1 MGKRLRLRGGYAT
14 RDFRRTIF
22 FLTVT
27 VLIAAGSVFLFAEL
41 AERGG
46 SFIRPGELL
55 SAAQEVLRAPQR
67 PFVFRGGAAEAG
79 GGPSSLPVPL
89 QSPSDAFASEALA
102 PGRAALFPGP
112 PPEDADAPEV
122 SAKAAV
128 LLDAASG
135 RVLYARE
142 PHARLPMASLTKIMT
157 AIVALEAT
165 SDPEEV
171 VTVSPNAEGVEG
183 SSIYLRAGDKIPLRD
198 LLYGLMLRSGND
210 AAMAVAEHVGGSVE
224 GFSFLMNEK
233 AAWLGLTDTHFV
245 NPHGL
250 DAEGH
255 YASAYDLAVLS
266 RYAME
271 NPTFREIVGTRVYRP
286 RVTPSGHGNSEAVW
300 TNKNKLLVTY
310 EGAEGIKTAYTDR
323 AGRGLAASAVRDG
336 RRLIAVV
343 LNAPDDWN
351 DVAKLFDYGF
361 SRFPQTPIVRKGE
374 VYTGVRGSYVA
385 LADLA
390 YPLRPEEVPRIG
402 LFVQEAE
409 FGPFRPNAFLKVYLG
424 QEAIGSV
431 PLAPLMGDAGRV
443 VSPEHRP

>member
-1 MGKRLRLRGGYAT
+1 M
-14 RDFRRTIF
+14 
-22 FLTVT
+22 
-27 VLIAAGSVFLFAEL
+27 
-41 AERGG
+41 
-46 SFIRPGELL
+46 
-55 SAAQEVLRAPQR
+55 
-67 PFVFRGGAAEAG
+67 
-79 GGPSSLPVPL
+79 PL

-165 SDPEEV
+165 SDLEEV

-233 AAWLGLTDTHFV
+233 AAWLGLADTHFV

-255 YASAYDLAVLS
+255 YASAYDLAALS

-271 NPTFREIVGTRVYRP
+271 NPNFREIVGTRVYRP

-323 AGRGLAASAVRDG
+323 AGRGLRRAPYGTAAASSPSSSTPRTTGTTSRSSSTTGFRVFP
-336 RRLIAVV
+336 RLRSSAR
-343 LNAPDDWN
+343 
-351 DVAKLFDYGF
+351 AKCTRG
-361 SRFPQTPIVRKGE
+361 S
-374 VYTGVRGSYVA
+374 GSYVA

-402 LFVQEAE
+402 LFVQEAD

>member
-1 MGKRLRLRGGYAT
+1 M
-14 RDFRRTIF
+14 
-22 FLTVT
+22 
-27 VLIAAGSVFLFAEL
+27 
-41 AERGG
+41 
-46 SFIRPGELL
+46 
-55 SAAQEVLRAPQR
+55 
-67 PFVFRGGAAEAG
+67 
-79 GGPSSLPVPL
+79 PL
-89 QSPSDAFASEALA
+89 QSLPTAEGPST
-102 PGRAALFPGP
+102 GRALLFPGP

-135 RVLYARE
+135 RVLYAKE

-157 AIVALEAT
+157 AIVALESS
-165 SDPEEV
+165 SDLDEV

-210 AAMAVAEHVGGSVE
+210 AATAIAEHVGGSVE

-233 AAWLGLTDTHFV
+233 AAWLGLSDTHFV

-310 EGAEGIKTAYTDR
+310 EGADGIKTAYTDR

-351 DVAKLFDYGF
+351 DVRKLFDYGF
-361 SRFPQTPIVRKGE
+361 THFPLTPIVHKGE
-374 VYTGVRGSYVA
+374 VFTGVRGSYAA

-390 YPLRPEEVPRIG
+390 YPLQSDEVSRIG
-402 LFVQEAE
+402 RFVQEAD

-431 PLAPLMGDAGRV
+431 PLAPLSGDAGRG
-443 VSPEHRP
+443 VSPELRP

>member
-1 MGKRLRLRGGYAT
+1 VGKRLR
-14 RDFRRTIF
+14 RRSERASQSLWRKF
-22 FLTVT
+22 
-27 VLIAAGSVFLFAEL
+27 VFLVVLLTAGGAFLFTEL
-41 AERGG
+41 SGRGG
-46 SFIRPGELL
+46 SFIRPGKLL
-55 SAAQEVLRAPQR
+55 SAAHDVLHAPQR
-67 PFVFRGGAAEAG
+67 PSVSRGGATEGREGA
-79 GGPSSLPVPL
+79 SSLPVPL
-89 QSPSDAFASEALA
+89 QSLPTAEGPST
-102 PGRAALFPGP
+102 GRALLFPGP
-112 PPEDADAPEV
+112 APEDADAPEV

-135 RVLYARE
+135 RVLYAKE

-157 AIVALEAT
+157 AIVALESS
-165 SDPEEV
+165 SDLDEV

-210 AAMAVAEHVGGSVE
+210 AATAIAEHVGGSVE

-233 AAWLGLTDTHFV
+233 ASWLGLSDTHFV

-266 RYAME
+266 RYATE
-271 NPTFREIVGTRVYRP
+271 NPTFREIVGTRLYRP
-286 RVTPSGHGNSEAVW
+286 RVTPSGHGDSEAVW

-310 EGAEGIKTAYTDR
+310 EGADGIKTAYTDR

-351 DVAKLFDYGF
+351 DVKKLFDYGF
-361 SRFPQTPIVRKGE
+361 THFPLTPVVRKGE
-374 VYTGVRGSYVA
+374 VFTGVRGSYAA

-390 YPLRPEEVPRIG
+390 YPLRPDEVSRIG
-402 LFVQEAE
+402 RFVQEVD

-431 PLAPLMGDAGRV
+431 PLAPLSGDAGHV